1 MRAIWIKHNTCN
13 THSQRKQQHFFALHV
28 ILIKINEWN
37 TCSSSGKRFWRV
49 IVLKEFFCANKS
61 LTKKGNTDVFDWIKT
76 SASVWLSSLRCSNL
90 TSSSKKKC
98 LPPSINI
105 LGRRLMFIGFG
116 LCACL
121 AMIYSAINCWN
132 WNHRYTNLHHEKTI
146 EIVHRDITHFFL
158 DFVIESNSQFTQ
170 QYCNEAVCDGYMNGG
185 V

>member
-1 MRAIWIKHNTCN
+1 MNGTRVLQAANA
-13 THSQRKQQHFFALHV
+13 FDEL
-28 ILIKINEWN
+28 L
-37 TCSSSGKRFWRV
+37 FW
-49 IVLKEFFCANKS
+49 KS
-61 LTKKGNTDVFDWIKT
+61 FSVPTNHWRKKGNTDVFDWIKT

-98 LPPSINI
+98 LSPSINI
-105 LGRRLMFIGFG
+105 LGRWLMFIGFG

-121 AMIYSAINCWN
+121 AMICSAINCWN

-158 DFVIESNSQFTQ
+158 VFVIESNSQFTQ